1 MVKNMKKKIIT
12 MTILTSMLLTGSL
25 SVSAAGN
32 YTDPVN
38 GVSYEYTIPNPEIT
52 VTLMNYDKF
61 KDVTFDQAP
70 VIIDGR
76 TPVPMRAIFE
86 ALAMAVTWDDS
97 TKTVKAAGGQTDII
111 LTVGDNKLYRNT
123 NNRGNAIFELDV
135 PAQIINGRTLVPLR
149 AIGDA
154 LNSTVTWNENTHNI
168 LFSGYTI

>member
-1 MVKNMKKKIIT
+1 
-12 MTILTSMLLTGSL
+12 
-25 SVSAAGN
+25 
-32 YTDPVN
+32 
-38 GVSYEYTIPNPEIT
+38 
-52 VTLMNYDKF
+52 
-61 KDVTFDQAP
+61 
-70 VIIDGR
+70 
-76 TPVPMRAIFE
+76 MRAIFE